1 MRVFVAGASGA
12 IGTRL
17 VPQLIDRGHEVTG
30 TYTSPQKAGRI
41 RDLGAEPVRLD
52 LLDQRA
58 VHEAVLDARPDA
70 IVNEVTALAALRFS
84 RKFDRPF
91 GQTNRLL
98 NSLSG
103 DEYV

>member
-30 TYTSPQKAGRI
+30 NYTSPQKAGRI

-70 IVNEVTALAALRFS
+70 IGPNNVRVAKQMRPDVTAAFRGGCCINPPASPLGRF
-84 RKFDRPF
+84 
-91 GQTNRLL
+91 
-98 NSLSG
+98 
-103 DEYV
+103 